1 MQTADPGVRGLS
13 QVRIDFWIR
22 RLTQILFFDVHFSFC
37 DYFRKYYEFQH
48 CFSLTVQPNNEMNI
62 CWAYTANTST
72 AHCAAM
78 LARGGGEMTAC
89 RGLGCPEEISYT
101 ANVVDAD

>member
-1 MQTADPGVRGLS
+1 MVR
-13 QVRIDFWIR
+13 
-22 RLTQILFFDVHFSFC
+22 
-37 DYFRKYYEFQH
+37 
-48 CFSLTVQPNNEMNI
+48 PNNEMNI